1 MVVGFDGVAT
11 VEIFCPGT
19 GRWSMISP
27 MRMASR
33 PWVKVV
39 ALNSILYVVV
49 GWDGQQRL
57 ISGDM

>member
-1 MVVGFDGVAT
+1 
-11 VEIFCPGT
+11 
-19 GRWSMISP
+19 MISP